1 MFSTES
7 QASSNYLNSSLTVP
21 EFYKIHSNPVE
32 TSPSNLTDLRDGLG
46 PDVLLQ
52 FSNIQLKLSNGTVTS
67 HLDIPSLRSFCSS
80 QDVSDFA
87 KSLGNILQKWIMPL
101 CEPISS
107 NITTWFLLAV
117 FIFVGLSGFI
127 GNLLTVMVIHRN
139 PSFHSQ
145 TNYFLASL
153 AISDLLL
160 ILVGVPFDVFFLW
173 KSRFITSPF
182 NGFCE
187 ITSTFIS
194 WFTFNSILTIVS
206 LTWERLVAIC
216 YPFSLKPFF
225 HRDAVIWLIIIIW
238 FISFFPSLF
247 IGLQFKLVI
256 QDFCGHTH
264 VNSNGLGSKCD
275 FVGWSGN
282 YGSGE
287 NYTFEVMLFFT
298 FVLPVLFVIY
308 CYIRILRTLNEATFN
323 SFHLNAGSSIVR
335 KHTSSSHTNSTLL
348 NALTEEN
355 LPSTIN
361 NSNSN
366 TAGNNSDLNAR
377 DSFTRSSLR
386 SQRAHKTV
394 MKMLS
399 ELVISRG
406 SDRQMR

>member
-1 MFSTES
+1 MDY
-7 QASSNYLNSSLTVP
+7 AP
-21 EFYKIHSNPVE
+21 I
-32 TSPSNLTDLRDGLG
+32 
-46 PDVLLQ
+46 
-52 FSNIQLKLSNGTVTS
+52 
-67 HLDIPSLRSFCSS
+67 
-80 QDVSDFA
+80 
-87 KSLGNILQKWIMPL
+87 
-101 CEPISS
+101 PISS

-117 FIFVGLSGFI
+117 FIFVGLSGFV

-247 IGLQFKLVI
+247 IGLQVRLKIIGYV
-256 QDFCGHTH
+256 TH
-264 VNSNGLGSKCD
+264 S
-275 FVGWSGN
+275 
-282 YGSGE
+282 
-287 NYTFEVMLFFT
+287 
-298 FVLPVLFVIY
+298 
-308 CYIRILRTLNEATFN
+308 
-323 SFHLNAGSSIVR
+323 HLI
-335 KHTSSSHTNSTLL
+335 H
-348 NALTEEN
+348 
-355 LPSTIN
+355 
-361 NSNSN
+361 
-366 TAGNNSDLNAR
+366 
-377 DSFTRSSLR
+377 
-386 SQRAHKTV
+386 
-394 MKMLS
+394 
-399 ELVISRG
+399 
-406 SDRQMR
+406 